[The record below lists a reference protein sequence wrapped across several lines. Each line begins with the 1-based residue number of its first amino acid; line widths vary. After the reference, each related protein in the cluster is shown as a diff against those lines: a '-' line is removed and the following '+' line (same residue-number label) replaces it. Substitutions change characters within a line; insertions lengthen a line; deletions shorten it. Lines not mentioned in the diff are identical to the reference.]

1 METETPLF
9 PFPFPANQLIAME
22 ADGTLPSSS
31 SKPVKQAKKSGNRP
45 SLADILQVQEEIRK
59 GKARTKA
66 QFQVEIPKPL
76 AADLRAIEKVF
87 TAELEGFVSY
97 FERGKTFFHTVS
109 KYAIFLETV

>member
-1 METETPLF
+1 
-9 PFPFPANQLIAME
+9 ME

-97 FERGKTFFHTVS
+97 FEQVDVPQTTTQQEPRNVATDRQ
-109 KYAIFLETV
+109 YYD